1 MQQIR
6 HRGGNQKVRT
16 RYCEF
21 LGVLIIIC
29 IAGMLTVLPPS
40 VSAQEDDQKLLDG
53 FLPYRHG
60 SPQVDGITPGMTIT
74 QANVQ
79 VAEKVLPPEIV
90 RVVQAGDFEI
100 PVQATTDFP
109 IFEDYMQASIK
120 YAGQVQLGADGEL
133 QNYTLGQPFPLID
146 PADPQAGLKAAWN
159 FRLRYQGDTLMTQG
173 VMRSVNSSGNIER
186 AVDSFYTR
194 MYGMYRTN
202 PENNVEKWAQERT
215 WWREHSIVRS
225 PQDLDGA
232 QSLTFHYAADRADQK
247 GWAYD
252 PQSRRTRSI
261 VVNLQAASFG
271 TSYLIEDYLGFHGYL
286 RDHTWTYLGEQLV
299 LVPGFIGGTPPEYGG
314 RGGWYPQS
322 PWELRIVVVL
332 EATPNNSGHPYGKR
346 RMYLD
351 RQTYAAFYVF
361 MYDRDG
367 KHWRTLL
374 HTFGNPADDPGN
386 ADVKGTHLHL
396 GNACLDYKRKTAAI
410 WSADRIEINK
420 PMKPRAFTI
429 KHMMRLGK

>member
-1 MQQIR
+1 M
-6 HRGGNQKVRT
+6 RT

-314 RGGWYPQS
+314 RAAGIHS
-322 PWELRIVVVL
+322 PRGNCALLWCSKQRQTIQ
-332 EATPNNSGHPYGKR
+332 ATPMASGACTWIVKHTRPSMCLCMIGMASTGGPCCIR
-346 RMYLD
+346 SGTQRMI
-351 RQTYAAFYVF
+351 RA
-361 MYDRDG
+361 
-367 KHWRTLL
+367 TL
-374 HTFGNPADDPGN
+374 
-386 ADVKGTHLHL
+386 
-396 GNACLDYKRKTAAI
+396 R
-410 WSADRIEINK
+410 
-420 PMKPRAFTI
+420 
-429 KHMMRLGK
+429 